1 MAGQGNESAP
11 AAASRRTHGDCA
23 CGSRTS
29 LIYEKGPRTKER
41 FARGNSL
48 SAKYIIG
55 IDLGT
60 TNSALASCDITI
72 SDEES
77 RIELCSIPQLINPDE
92 VAERTLLPSFLY
104 IPGELDFPKGS
115 ISVPWDPEARFVVGE
130 LARKR
135 GAESPNRLVASAKS
149 WLSYP
154 EVNRTMPILP
164 WQSPAEVPKLSPV
177 DVSSQYLQHLSK
189 AWEGGHSRKHEEA
202 ALAEQEILLTVP
214 ASFNEEARELTRR
227 AAEQAG
233 YQHVTLL
240 EEPQAA
246 FYAWLE
252 AQGDGWRD
260 RIRVGDLVLIC
271 DVGGGTTDFSLIMV
285 SEENGELVLKRVAVG
300 DHILLGGDN
309 MDLALARLLQR
320 RLESS
325 GQRIDTWQLLGL
337 WHQCRFAKEQ
347 LFQSPKTKSAP
358 ITLLGKGTKLI
369 GGTIKT
375 ELARED
381 LDQVVVEGFF
391 PRVASSE
398 LPLRQRRVG
407 FQELG
412 LPYAADPAVTKHLA
426 RFLSEQVRNSPES
439 SGIRRGRSGLACP
452 THVLFNG
459 GVMKAAVLRDRV
471 VEVLNGWLRQE
482 GFDALGAEQILEAP
496 DLEHAVARGAA
507 YYGKARDGRG
517 VRIRSGAS
525 RTYYIGIES
534 AMPAVPGMEAPLKA
548 LCVVPFGMEEGA
560 EATIPNREFGLVVG
574 EPAEFRFLSSSVRK
588 QDHIGSL
595 LEDWG
600 ADIEELNPLEVTL
613 NVDGQQGAVVPVR
626 LETRVTE
633 LGTLEVWC
641 VSRNDAQRWK
651 LELNIREKT
660 TQ

>member
-1 MAGQGNESAP
+1 LA
-11 AAASRRTHGDCA
+11 
-23 CGSRTS
+23 
-29 LIYEKGPRTKER
+29 
-41 FARGNSL
+41 
-48 SAKYIIG
+48 AKYIVG

-60 TNSALASCDITI
+60 TNSALARCDAATP
-72 SDEES
+72 EEEN
-77 RIELCSIPQLINPDE
+77 RIEVRGIPQLVNPNE

-104 IPGELDFPKGS
+104 IPGEFDFPKGS
-115 ISVPWDPEARFVVGE
+115 LALPWEPEPKFVIGE

-149 WLSYP
+149 WLSYAG
-154 EVNRTMPILP
+154 VNRTAPILP
-164 WQSPAEVPKLSPV
+164 WQAPEEVPKLSPV
-177 DVSSQYLQHLSK
+177 EASSQFLQYLRSV
-189 AWEGGHSRKHEEA
+189 WDSSEA
-202 ALAEQEILLTVP
+202 DEQQQLTLTEQDVLITVP
-214 ASFNEEARELTRR
+214 ASFDEEARELTRR

-233 YQHVTLL
+233 YKHVTLL

-246 FYAWLE
+246 FYAWLSS
-252 AQGDGWRD
+252 QGDAWRG
-260 RIRVGDLVLIC
+260 RIKVGDLVLVC

-285 SEENGELVLKRVAVG
+285 SEENGELTLKRVAVG

-309 MDLALARLLQR
+309 MDLALARVLQQ
-320 RLESS
+320 RLEAS
-325 GQRIDTWQLLGL
+325 GNRVDTWQLHGL
-337 WHQCRFAKEQ
+337 WHQCRIAKEK
-347 LFQSPKTKSAP
+347 LFESPKTQNRP

-375 ELARED
+375 ELTRED
-381 LDQVVVEGFF
+381 LDHVLVEGFF
-391 PRVASSE
+391 PKVASGE
-398 LPLRQRRVG
+398 LPVRQRRVG

-412 LPYAADPAVTKHLA
+412 LPYAADPAITKHLA
-426 RFLSEQVRNSPES
+426 RFLSEQARNSPEAA
-439 SGIRRGRSGLACP
+439 GIRRGRSGLACP
-452 THVLFNG
+452 THILFNG

-471 VEVLNGWLRQE
+471 VEVLNRWLRQE
-482 GFDALGAEQILEAP
+482 GFDALGTEQILEAP

-507 YYGKARDGRG
+507 YYGKSRRGRG

-548 LCVVPFGMEEGA
+548 LCVVPFGMEEGT

-588 QDHIGSL
+588 QDQVGSL

-600 ADIEELNPLEVTL
+600 TDVEELSPLEVTL
-613 NVDGQQGAVVPVR
+613 KLDGQLGTVVPVR

-641 VSRNDAQRWK
+641 VSRDSTHRWK

-660 TQ
+660 GR

>member
-1 MAGQGNESAP
+1 L
-11 AAASRRTHGDCA
+11 AS
-23 CGSRTS
+23 
-29 LIYEKGPRTKER
+29 
-41 FARGNSL
+41 
-48 SAKYIIG
+48 KYIVG

-60 TNSALASCDITI
+60 TNSALARCDATAAE
-72 SDEES
+72 EES
-77 RIELCSIPQLINPDE
+77 RIEVRSIPQLVNPGE

-104 IPGELDFPKGS
+104 IPGEFDFPKGS
-115 ISVPWDPEARFVVGE
+115 LALPWEPEPKIVIGE

-149 WLSYP
+149 WLSYAA
-154 EVNRTMPILP
+154 VNRTAPILP
-164 WQSPAEVPKLSPV
+164 WQAPEEVPKLSPLEA
-177 DVSSQYLQHLSK
+177 SSLFLQYLRTV
-189 AWEGGHSRKHEEA
+189 WDNGEA
-202 ALAEQEILLTVP
+202 GEQRELALAEQDVLLTVP
-214 ASFNEEARELTRR
+214 ASFDEEARELTRH

-233 YQHVTLL
+233 YRHVTLL

-252 AQGDGWRD
+252 SQGDAWRR
-260 RIRVGDLVLIC
+260 RIKVGDLVLVC

-285 SEENGELVLKRVAVG
+285 SEENGELTLKRVAVG

-309 MDLALARLLQR
+309 MDLALARVLQQ

-325 GQRIDTWQLLGL
+325 GHRIDTWQLQGL
-337 WHQCRFAKEQ
+337 WHQCRIAKEK
-347 LFQSPKTKSAP
+347 LFESPKTQNRP
-358 ITLLGKGTKLI
+358 IALLGKGTKLI
-369 GGTIKT
+369 GGTVKT

-381 LDQVVVEGFF
+381 LDKVLVAGFF
-391 PRVASSE
+391 PKIASGE
-398 LPLRQRRVG
+398 LPVRQRRVG

-412 LPYAADPAVTKHLA
+412 LPYAADPAITKHLA
-426 RFLSEQVRNSPES
+426 RFLSEQVRNSPEAA
-439 SGIRRGRSGLACP
+439 GIRRGRSGLACP
-452 THVLFNG
+452 THILFNG

-471 VEVLNGWLRQE
+471 VEVLNSWLRQE

-507 YYGKARDGRG
+507 YYGKARRGRG

-548 LCVVPFGMEEGA
+548 LCVVPFGMEEGT
-560 EATIPNREFGLVVG
+560 EATIPDREFGLVVG

-588 QDHIGSL
+588 QDQAGSL

-600 ADIEELNPLEVTL
+600 ADIEELSPLDVTL
-613 NVDGQQGAVVPVR
+613 KLDGQQGTVIPVR

-633 LGTLEVWC
+633 LGTLEIWC
-641 VSRNDAQRWK
+641 VSRDGTQRWK

-660 TQ
+660 RV